1 MKSWFK
7 YILMAVLYGAFTTSC
22 APEDDLVSALYDK
35 SYVTLS
41 RVVIPLDNNDNTKE
55 HITVESVRV
64 LIFDGISGNIISNTL
79 VSGDNNISG
88 SYDASHN
95 AYIISLNNTSIAAYA
110 GNHDVYAVLN
120 ENAFEANLG
129 LGSVKTKTG
138 MDDIKNQP
146 VPYNTIMAV
155 PTNQE
160 PPFLMCTYDKVN
172 IPSGST
178 AANPFVID
186 MTGLDAGD
194 YAFSMRRSMAKIVLE
209 SVIGGVRPDGT
220 IVGTTTKWN
229 GNVNVDQ
236 IPDDTDN
243 QDLIATSAVH
253 ILGVELINVPNQ
265 FYWNHDGSDPTTQS
279 PYNVTYH
286 TDAIPIATS
295 DFNLTEKYFEREWPG
310 IINGTG
316 EVEFTRTDAM
326 YSMWKIQKNSGS
338 NAYAVYDPKDI
349 EANPDKY
356 YYWGISGGSIPM
368 PSTGIK
374 CDIPYSDAMK
384 TASNFS
390 HYTIDENGII
400 HLFDTSG
407 REFDAP
413 NNSMYTLNKGNFIKF
428 FQENYGNMSGNFV
441 PGRPIAGAMKTTP
454 YIDPSVWSLKFN
466 NVSYYIP
473 ENITN
478 NSDNYTKLRITASV
492 AIPTV
497 KLDPDEVNKAINAQG
512 GSGELV
518 GEEGMIDMTDENII
532 NYLYAKGEMLP
543 HPTKEGYYAL
553 AYAGLK
559 RMYKG
564 TVTVSNAEGRYEK
577 MSGFDAQVVTFEIP
591 LNNDEIEGGTDV
603 NQNHNIYRG
612 HEYRVKL
619 YVTRSNENWPSRNA
633 GADSRTINIGGEEL
647 TITGKVTA
655 SPIK

>member
-1 MKSWFK
+1 MIKQIKMFARFNIYRNIWYSCLA
-7 YILMAVLYGAFTTSC
+7 IMLVAFVSSC
-22 APEDDLVSALYDK
+22 VEDDELPKQVETRAMA
-35 SYVTLS
+35 TT
-41 RVVIPLDNNDNTKE
+41 RVAIADNANIKTA
-55 HITVESVRV
+55 RV
-64 LIFDGISGNIISNTL
+64 LIFGTDRNRVYIGDKINIAESQIEGQILTIRNSTPIQVNVGT
-79 VSGDNNISG
+79 
-88 SYDASHN
+88 
-95 AYIISLNNTSIAAYA
+95 
-110 GNHDVYAVLN
+110 NHVYVVLN
-120 ENAFEANLG
+120 EETGNFTDDTFNAITTVDAMEVLRE
-129 LGSVKTKTG
+129 TPIEYT
-138 MDDIKNQP
+138 DIIAVTDGEEP
-146 VPYNTIMAV
+146 V
-155 PTNQE
+155 
-160 PPFLMCTYDKVN
+160 FLMCVYDEVEIASN
-172 IPSGST
+172 SSAEPLVLDLTGSQE
-178 AANPFVID
+178 NN
-186 MTGLDAGD
+186 G
-194 YAFSMRRSMAKIVLE
+194 FSMRRPMAKVVLE
-209 SVIGGVRPDGT
+209 SVIGGVSPDGT
-220 IVGTTTKWN
+220 IVGTTTTWN
-229 GNVNVDQ
+229 GNVSEDQ
-236 IPDDTDN
+236 ISDDTDN
-243 QDLIATSAVH
+243 KDLIATSAVH

-279 PYNVTYH
+279 PYDVTYH

-295 DFNLTEKYFEREWPG
+295 DFNLTEKYFDREWPG
-310 IINGTG
+310 VINGTG

-326 YSMWKIQKNSGS
+326 YSMWKKQQNSGLK
-338 NAYAVYDPKDI
+338 AYIVYDPEDVK
-349 EANPDKY
+349 EYPDDY

-368 PSTGIK
+368 PSTGIT
-374 CDIPYSDAMK
+374 CEIPYADAMK
-384 TASNFS
+384 IASNFS

-413 NNSMYTLNKGNFIKF
+413 NNSMYTLNKGNFITF

-454 YIDPSVWSLKFN
+454 YIDPSVWNLKFN

-497 KLDPDEVNKAINAQG
+497 ELDPDEVNKAINAQG

-518 GEEGMIDMTDENII
+518 GEEGKIDMSDKNII

-564 TVTVSNAEGRYEK
+564 TVTVSNAKGRYEK

-619 YVTRSNENWPSRNA
+619 YVTKSSKEWGRSANPA
-633 GADSRTINIGGEEL
+633 SRTINIGGEEL